1 MNKKKL
7 SILIGMKLAIVA
19 IYFLTASAFAEN
31 GNQYDKPSQLC
42 FPFPQRIHTIAVPLE
57 YEFAGQVFCLRRHD
71 LRERFDRELMA
82 FTYLHSTTLLS
93 IKRANRDFPII
104 ERVLR
109 ENNVPEDFKY
119 LAVIESHLNP
129 RAVSPMRAVGVW
141 QILEATARE
150 LGLTVNDE
158 IDERL
163 HLELSTAA
171 AARFLRQS
179 YEIYGCWL
187 TAAASY
193 NAGRRRISEALA
205 DQRQNNIL
213 DVFVNDETSR
223 YVFRLMAIKEIMSNP
238 AKYGIYLH
246 REDFYH
252 TVRTREIEVRTSI
265 SNWADWAIAHGSTYA
280 QLRYF
285 NPWIRRG
292 KVLHNPRGR
301 TFIIQLPYEEDL
313 NFDPAKIHIHNEMW
327 LAPSER
333 RQ

>member
-1 MNKKKL
+1 MNHKKILYSLL
-7 SILIGMKLAIVA
+7 SVAVILGACTLASSSFA
-19 IYFLTASAFAEN
+19 DGNTANRESDA
-31 GNQYDKPSQLC
+31 
-42 FPFPQRIHTIAVPLE
+42 PFPQRIHTVAIPLE
-57 YEFAGQVFCLRRHD
+57 FEFAGQVFDLSRHD

-104 ERVLR
+104 ERILR

-129 RAVSPMRAVGVW
+129 RAVSPMNAVGVW
-141 QILEATARE
+141 QIIEATGRE
-150 LGLTVNDE
+150 LGLTINSE

-163 HLELSTAA
+163 HFERSTAA
-171 AARFLRQS
+171 AARFLRRS

-193 NAGRRRISEALA
+193 NAGRRRISEALR

-223 YVFRLMAIKEIMSNP
+223 YVMRLMAIKAVMANP
-238 AKYGIYLH
+238 AKFGIYLH

-252 TVRTREIEVRTSI
+252 TVRTREVEVRTSV
-265 SNWADWAIAHGSTYA
+265 SNWADWAIAQGTTYA

-292 KVLHNPRGR
+292 KVLTNPRGQ
-301 TFIIQLPYEEDL
+301 TFIIRIPYEEDL
-313 NFDPAKIHIHNEMW
+313 HFSPEKIHIHNPMW

-333 RQ
+333 